1 MSYLDQTSRNKPRT
15 IAAVAILHAGLGY
28 LIVSGL
34 AITVIGH
41 VPGVTIAE
49 NYEDPPPPPP
59 VDTTPPPRTE
69 RTSTVPKTTDPIV
82 KINPTNV
89 TDVDIIRVEPD
100 KVIAVDPGPILPPPP
115 VRSKPDQTRGAEP
128 GTGRGGWVTSEDYP
142 PGPLREGI
150 AGTVG
155 ISVAI
160 GIDGRVQGCEVT
172 KSSGNSQLD
181 DATCRLYARRARFKP
196 ALDAEGK
203 PTTARYADRIRW
215 ELPPQ

>member
-41 VPGVTIAE
+41 VPGVTVAE
-49 NYEDPPPPPP
+49 NYEDPPAPPP
-59 VDTTPPPRTE
+59 VDTIPPPRTE
-69 RTSTVPKTTDPIV
+69 RTNTLPKAADPIV
-82 KINPTNV
+82 EINPTNV

-100 KVIAVDPGPILPPPP
+100 KVVAVDPGPVVPPPP
-115 VRSKPDQTRGAEP
+115 VQTKNLTRAVEP
-128 GTGRGGWVTSEDYP
+128 GGGRGTWVTSEDYP
-142 PGPLREGI
+142 PGPLREGVT
-150 AGTVG
+150 GTVG

-172 KSSGNSQLD
+172 KSSGNAQLD
-181 DATCRLYARRARFKP
+181 DSTCRIYARRARFKP

-203 PTTARYADRIRW
+203 PATAHFSDRIRW
-215 ELPPQ
+215 ELPLQ